1 MLVFCVLLFCPS
13 FIAHCLTHWGFLQ
26 CMYGCGFPS
35 CKIFAVWVWFRPSIQ
50 IFVPKW
56 RCMLTGRCCHLR
68 RLSFIVRPSC
78 RGILDWFLASARCV
92 VCGNLQQR
100 PFTVSVSP
108 CDWNGGAWNLIF
120 IFLGTFLQGSESRFQ
135 SLLAQILAC
144 LSLAVMMYSRS
155 HCLLSFFR
163 VPQVHSKV
171 ALWMNA
177 LPILFTYSERTFQS
191 LISEFPHSE
200 GLHTCFKEHHTLK
213 CYWTYCNSEW
223 CWFQNTVPDFFYNLF
238 TSLYIL

>member
-13 FIAHCLTHWGFLQ
+13 FIAHCLTLWGFLQ

-35 CKIFAVWVWFRPSIQ
+35 CKIFAVWVWFRTSIQ
-50 IFVPKW
+50 IFMPKW
-56 RCMLTGRCCHLR
+56 LCMLTGKCCHLR

-78 RGILDWFLASARCV
+78 RGILDWFLASARSV
-92 VCGNLQQR
+92 VCGNLKQR

-120 IFLGTFLQGSESRFQ
+120 IFIGTFLQGSGSRFQ
-135 SLLAQILAC
+135 SLLAQLLAC

-163 VPQVHSKV
+163 VLQVHCKV

-177 LPILFTYSERTFQS
+177 LPILLTYSETLQS

-200 GLHTCFKEHHTLK
+200 GLHTFQGAPHTEMLLNILQFWMMLIPK
-213 CYWTYCNSEW
+213 YCSW
-223 CWFQNTVPDFFYNLF
+223 FFYNLF